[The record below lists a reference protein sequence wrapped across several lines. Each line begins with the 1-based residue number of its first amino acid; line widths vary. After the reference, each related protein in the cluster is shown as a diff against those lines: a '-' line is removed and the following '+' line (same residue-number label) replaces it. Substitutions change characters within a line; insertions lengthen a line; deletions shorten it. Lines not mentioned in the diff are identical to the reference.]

1 MMAGWRTQYPRSKRL
16 CSNNCTIC
24 ARNGYNFVLKLDL
37 LKKKGKIWGL
47 RALPPAF
54 SKAQVIEMILKQTFW
69 YLGDGMQ
76 ITLEIIDRVAQSI
89 RSKTKYQPQVGL
101 ILGTG
106 LGGLA
111 QTIQNA
117 TTIPYSE
124 LPDWPL
130 STVKGH
136 TGQLVIGELEGRM
149 VLAMQGRIHY
159 YEGYTMQQVT
169 LPVRVM
175 QRLGIGT
182 LIVTNAAGAI
192 HPDFTPGDVMLITDN
207 LNLAGMAGLNPLIGP
222 NLDEFGTR
230 FPDMSQAY
238 DRELCDLA
246 RKVAREAKL
255 LLREGVYVGL
265 SGPSFESPADL
276 RFLRL
281 AGADAV
287 GMSTVSE
294 VIIARH
300 GGTRVLGFSGISNKA
315 NLDGNTVT
323 SHEEVL
329 DAGRLIVPKLETL
342 VRGVL
347 RSL

>member
-1 MMAGWRTQYPRSKRL
+1 
-16 CSNNCTIC
+16 
-24 ARNGYNFVLKLDL
+24 
-37 LKKKGKIWGL
+37 
-47 RALPPAF
+47 
-54 SKAQVIEMILKQTFW
+54 
-69 YLGDGMQ
+69 MQ
-76 ITLEIIDRVAQSI
+76 ISMEIIDRLAKNIKSRNKSRLRI
-89 RSKTKYQPQVGL
+89 GI

-111 QTIQNA
+111 QAIQKA
-117 TTIPYSE
+117 TTIPYKE
-124 LPDWPL
+124 LADWPI
-130 STVKGH
+130 STVEGH
-136 TGQLVIGELEGRM
+136 TGQLVSGELEGQS

-175 QRLGIGT
+175 QRLGIEI

-192 HPDFTPGDVMLITDN
+192 RPDFIPGDVMLITDN
-207 LNLAGMAGLNPLIGP
+207 LNLTGMTGLNPLIGP
-222 NLDEFGTR
+222 NLDEFGPR
-230 FPDMSQAY
+230 FPDMSQSY
-238 DRELCDLA
+238 DRQLCDLA
-246 RKVAREAKL
+246 RKVARKGNL
-255 LLREGVYVGL
+255 LLREGVYAGL

-276 RFLRL
+276 RFLRM

-294 VIIARH
+294 VIVARH

-315 NLDGNTVT
+315 NLDGNTIT

-329 DAGRLIVPKLETL
+329 ESSHMIVPKLETL
-342 VRGVL
+342 IRGVL